1 MGILIPPILDPI
13 VGPECMAACTLVM
26 MVISFF
32 WITWNR
38 HEEPG

>member
-13 VGPECMAACTLVM
+13 VGPEFITAYTLVM

-32 WITWNR
+32 WII
-38 HEEPG
+38 